1 MILFL
6 FYTLSKIVVDYMLFN
21 GGMDLNLNNDY
32 NQQNIDQEPIVI
44 GDTPV
49 KHIVCAYDNGKG
61 RIVLTCK

>member
-1 MILFL
+1 
-6 FYTLSKIVVDYMLFN
+6 MLFN
-21 GGMDLNLNNDY
+21 GGMDSNLNNDY